1 MATEEYKDMFIEE
14 SREHLNTINQ
24 SLLDFEKEP
33 DNQGALNKIFRAAH
47 TIKGMSATMNYD
59 KIQKLSHKTEDTLD
73 MIRNHQIE
81 VNSDV
86 IDLIFD
92 CFDGIE
98 HMVDDIS
105 SNDATDFDIEGL
117 IERLE
122 HHMDTVTDTNK
133 PKDAPKEKKKSIT
146 DHADRLQLDSKATD
160 LIKKELAN
168 GHYAYKLS
176 IAVDKSCVMKSIR
189 SFLLLKKLKEVGT
202 IVHSVPD
209 VHAVEDGEFDAGF
222 ELYYVSDEGKEDVE
236 HIVDSV
242 AELSTKIVA
251 PLVQEDDALVLL
263 NPSKQDASSRESA
276 TPEKPLQSQD
286 DKKTNARQEN
296 AQKTEVKSKQT
307 GSHQQSIRIGMEQLD
322 TFMNLIGELV
332 ISKGR
337 LAQIAADHRLDDL
350 TETINTFDRLT
361 TELQDKIM
369 IIRMI
374 PMKHIFDRF
383 PRMVRDLAKN
393 RGKQVN
399 FIIEG
404 EGIELDRTVLDE
416 IGDPLVHLLRNCID
430 HGIEPPE
437 VRLAK
442 EKPGQGTV
450 HLIAERK
457 RDHVLITVKDD
468 GAGIDPEVMKKAA
481 VKKGLRS
488 QEEVDALSE
497 KDALDLLWLP
507 GLSSAETITDVSG
520 RGVGMD
526 VVKSTIENLNGMA
539 EFSTIK
545 GEGTTF
551 SLRLPLTMAIFKA
564 LFVGVGKETFAIPI
578 SNVIE
583 TISLQQEEIKIV
595 RGTMT
600 TVLRNNILP
609 LQPLDHILHIERMEK
624 RKAGDAMYA
633 VVIQKEDKQ
642 FGLVVDRL
650 VGEQEITIKNIG
662 SSLKKTKGISGVTIT
677 GDGRVILV
685 IDVNTLVD

>member
-1 MATEEYKDMFIEE
+1 MATEDYKDMFIEE
-14 SREHLNTINQ
+14 SKEHLNTINQ

-33 DNQGALNKIFRAAH
+33 DNQEALNKIFRAAH

-73 MIRNHQIE
+73 MIRNHQID

-98 HMVDDIS
+98 QM
-105 SNDATDFDIEGL
+105 
-117 IERLE
+117 ERLE
-122 HHMDTVTDTNK
+122 HHMDTVSDTTK
-133 PKDAPKEKKKSIT
+133 PQKAHKEKKKGIT
-146 DHADRLQLDSKATD
+146 ENADQLHLDSKAAD
-160 LIKKELAN
+160 RIKKALAKGN
-168 GHYAYKLS
+168 YAYKLS
-176 IAVDKSCVMKSIR
+176 IDVDKNCMMKSIR
-189 SFLLLKKLKEVGT
+189 SYLLLKKLKEVGN
-202 IVHSVPD
+202 IVHSIPD
-209 VHAVEDGEFDAGF
+209 VRAVEDGEFDAGF
-222 ELYYVSDEGKEDVE
+222 ELYYISDEGKEDVE
-236 HIVDSV
+236 RIVDSV
-242 AELSTKIVA
+242 AELSTKIVT
-251 PLVQEDDALVLL
+251 PLVHENDNLTLL
-263 NPSKQDASSRESA
+263 SSSNRDASSEESA
-276 TPEKPLQSQD
+276 TPEKSLSP
-286 DKKTNARQEN
+286 QEN
-296 AQKTEVKSKQT
+296 EKGTERRDHPQKTENKAKQT
-307 GSHQQSIRIGMEQLD
+307 STTHQQSIRIGMEQLD

-337 LAQIAADHRLDDL
+337 LAQIATDHRLEDL

-369 IIRMI
+369 TIRMI

-383 PRMVRDLAKN
+383 PRMVRDLAKG
-393 RGKQVN
+393 RGKNVN

-430 HGIEPPE
+430 HGVESPE
-437 VRLAK
+437 ARLAK
-442 EKPGQGTV
+442 GKPEQGTV
-450 HLIAERK
+450 YLIAERK

-468 GAGIDPEVMKKAA
+468 GAGIDPEVMRKAA

-488 QEEVDALSE
+488 QDEVDAFSDRE
-497 KDALDLLWLP
+497 ALDLLWLP
-507 GLSSAETITDVSG
+507 GLSSAEAVTDVSG

-526 VVKSTIENLNGMA
+526 VVKSTIENLNGIV
-539 EFSTIK
+539 EFTTTK

-551 SLRLPLTMAIFKA
+551 SLKLPLTMAIFKA

-583 TISLQQEEIKIV
+583 TISLQQDEIKIV

-609 LQPLDHILHIERMEK
+609 LQPLDHILHIERMEQ
-624 RKAGDAMYA
+624 RKAEETMYA

-662 SSLKKTKGISGVTIT
+662 SSLKKTKGIAGVTIT

>member
-33 DNQGALNKIFRAAH
+33 DNQDALNKIFRAAH

-73 MIRNHQIE
+73 MIRNHQID

-133 PKDAPKEKKKSIT
+133 PKNAPKDKKKGVT
-146 DHADRLQLDSKATD
+146 DHTDQIQLDAKATD
-160 LIKKELAN
+160 LIKKAIAKGN
-168 GHYAYKLS
+168 YAYKLA

-202 IVHSVPD
+202 IAYSVPE
-209 VHAVEDGEFDAGF
+209 VRAVEDGEFDAGF

-236 HIVDSV
+236 RIVDSV
-242 AELSTKIVA
+242 AELSTKVVT
-251 PLVQEDDALVLL
+251 PLIQEDDVLVLL
-263 NPSKQDASSRESA
+263 DSSKQGGSSEESA
-276 TPEKPLQSQD
+276 TPEKSLQHQEE
-286 DKKTNARQEN
+286 KKTNARQQN

-337 LAQIAADHRLDDL
+337 LTQIAADHRLDDL

-430 HGIEPPE
+430 HGSTDFAFRVYPKAT
-437 VRLAK
+437 RSW
-442 EKPGQGTV
+442 
-450 HLIAERK
+450 
-457 RDHVLITVKDD
+457 
-468 GAGIDPEVMKKAA
+468 IDSRYR
-481 VKKGLRS
+481 GYYDYL
-488 QEEVDALSE
+488 
-497 KDALDLLWLP
+497 
-507 GLSSAETITDVSG
+507 G
-520 RGVGMD
+520 R
-526 VVKSTIENLNGMA
+526 
-539 EFSTIK
+539 
-545 GEGTTF
+545 
-551 SLRLPLTMAIFKA
+551 
-564 LFVGVGKETFAIPI
+564 
-578 SNVIE
+578 
-583 TISLQQEEIKIV
+583 
-595 RGTMT
+595 
-600 TVLRNNILP
+600 NI
-609 LQPLDHILHIERMEK
+609 
-624 RKAGDAMYA
+624 
-633 VVIQKEDKQ
+633 
-642 FGLVVDRL
+642 
-650 VGEQEITIKNIG
+650 
-662 SSLKKTKGISGVTIT
+662 
-677 GDGRVILV
+677 
-685 IDVNTLVD
+685 